1 MRKRQKEDILISFF
15 KEKLK
20 YEQLAEYI
28 VRLIRDDP
36 SSPKESLHAITYRI
50 KDETRL
56 IEKID
61 KENKQLGIEAKPITF
76 KNYQKRVGDL
86 LGIRLIC
93 LRLAD
98 IKIIEVYLALL
109 VEEKIFRLVR
119 KPDQKRSF
127 VLPVDP
133 VETIPDGLD
142 LRYSGYSSI
151 HYQLELDENSDA
163 TEGMKGLQIELQLRT
178 ILEEAWGEID
188 HKYRY
193 VYSRRGIALPEHI
206 HTGFYNLSA
215 YLQAAALQAEH
226 LCRQAEA
233 HKLLKTRKA
242 KSKSVAQVVAA
253 AANSKEILMDGPNPA
268 TSLLPALQ
276 AGLEETFGFKLT
288 YRTFTYMLKR
298 LDDFGQTDQP
308 HVVFQKI
315 FTEDRLQEFKSIFHE
330 VYNREPF
337 EDNTKRNVD
346 AINAV
351 NFALSEEIQGKR
363 VAQEGLRSV
372 LRWRK
377 ENSRW

>member
-1 MRKRQKEDILISFF
+1 MRKRQKEAILISFF
-15 KEKLK
+15 REKEK
-20 YEQLAEYI
+20 YEKLAEYI
-28 VRLIRDDP
+28 VHLIRDDP
-36 SSPKESLHAITYRI
+36 SSPKESLHTITYRI
-50 KDETRL
+50 KDEARI

-61 KENKQLGIEAKPITF
+61 EENKQLGVEAAPITQ
-76 KNYQKRVGDL
+76 KNFQERVGDL

-93 LRLAD
+93 LRLSD
-98 IKIIEVYLALL
+98 IKRVEAYLGLL
-109 VEEKIFRLVR
+109 AEEKILRFIR

-133 VETIPDGLD
+133 GEATPEGLD

-151 HYQLELDENSDA
+151 HYQVELGENSDA
-163 TEGMKGLQIELQLRT
+163 TDELKGLQIEIQLRT

-193 VYSRRGIALPEHI
+193 AFSRSGNALPEYI

-233 HKLLKTRKA
+233 HMLLRTRK
-242 KSKSVAQVVAA
+242 KKEKLVAPVVAEP
-253 AANSKEILMDGPNPA
+253 SSHEIHMEGPNQA
-268 TSLLPALQ
+268 TLLPALQ
-276 AGLEETFGFKLT
+276 AVLEETFGFKLT
-288 YRTFTYMLKR
+288 VRTLTYILKR
-298 LDDFGQTDQP
+298 LDDLGYAEQP
-308 HVVFQKI
+308 RVLFQNI
-315 FTEDRLQEFKSIFHE
+315 VTENRLQEFRTIFREVSI
-330 VYNREPF
+330 REAF
-337 EDNTKRNVD
+337 EDKNKRDVD

-351 NFALSEEIQGKR
+351 DFVLCDENQGRR

-377 ENSRW
+377 ERSSW